1 MSSKT
6 TELFHD
12 WKYPAVI
19 GLMLFGLVFSKFIL
33 SISQFFL
40 LFAVLSDKAS
50 RSRLVAAF
58 RSPVVL
64 AIISIYLLHLAGL
77 LWTSDMKY
85 GMKDIQNK
93 LPMLALPVLFFAAGP
108 MKKNRA
114 INLLLFFAANV
125 LLLSILSLINY
136 YVSPAA
142 PERIAIG
149 QSHIRFSLLICL
161 SIIILIHFS
170 DLPAAWYKFAVVPA
184 IIILLYFLFILE
196 SFTGYVVMISL
207 LFFIPFLYW
216 SFLRKR
222 RIKYVLLAA
231 LLLTTILGIA
241 GFLDVKNRCFPEPYI
256 KDFSELPKQTINGN
270 YYIQDT
276 VNLLTENGH
285 YMYVNLNVPEMI
297 PVWNNRS
304 QSKIIESDSMAAGKI
319 NILTRYLT
327 SKGLPKDSAGVMQLS
342 DTDIRNIENGYSN
355 CLLPEFDPY
364 RERMYRFLWE
374 LNYYKLTGDP
384 SGHSLTQ
391 RFEYWKTALSLISQ
405 KPVFGFGT
413 GDITNAFQHEYV
425 RSNSIIKKEY
435 RLRSHNQYLSIA
447 VALGIA
453 GLIVFIFSLAAPFL
467 FHKIPDYKL
476 YLGFIF
482 IFLLSLLNEDTLETQ
497 VGVTF
502 YALFNS
508 FILFIIP
515 QKNTSENEKERA

>member
-6 TELFHD
+6 TELFHE

-19 GLMLFGLVFSKFIL
+19 GLMLFGLVFSKWIL
-33 SISQFFL
+33 SVSQFFL
-40 LFAVLSDKAS
+40 LFAVLSDKNS
-50 RSRLVAAF
+50 RNRLGEAF

-77 LWTSDMKY
+77 LWTSDIKY
-85 GMKDIQNK
+85 GIKDIQNK

-108 MKKNRA
+108 LKKTSA
-114 INLLLFFAANV
+114 TNLLLFFTANV

-136 YVSPAA
+136 YMSPVV

-161 SIIILIHFS
+161 SIIILIHNS
-170 DLPAAWYKFAVVPA
+170 DLSAGWYKYAIVPA

-196 SFTGYVVMISL
+196 SFTGYTVLISL

-216 SFLRKR
+216 NFIRKR
-222 RIKYVLLAA
+222 RLKYVLFIA
-231 LLLTTILGIA
+231 LFLIIILGIA

-276 VNLLTENGH
+276 VNLLMENGH

-355 CLLPEFDPY
+355 SLLPEFDPY

-391 RFEYWKTALSLISQ
+391 RFEYWKTSLDLI
-405 KPVFGFGT
+405 KKNPVFGNGT
-413 GDITNAFQHEYV
+413 GDLKISFQKEYNNN
-425 RSNSIIKKEY
+425 NSKLKKEY
-435 RLRSHNQYLSIA
+435 RLRSHNQFLSIT
-447 VALGIA
+447 VALGIF
-453 GLIVFIFSLAAPFL
+453 GLIVFVFSLAAPFL

-515 QKNTSENEKERA
+515 QKNKSENEKERA